1 MSEKDYAKINEY
13 IPATITPINMAD
25 LPEGIARPFIDHEGQ
40 RGRIVYIV
48 PTAGQS
54 VYDAHYLQRWADAFR
69 ETHLPNGEV
78 VYGSGDPVIFADV
91 LQSIRDDAPKAILLS
106 FVGTLAVIFLAFRG
120 SRHGLLA
127 LSY

>member
-1 MSEKDYAKINEY
+1 MIA
-13 IPATITPINMAD
+13 PIGMAD

-48 PTAGQS
+48 PTPHKS
-54 VYDAHYLQRWADAFR
+54 VYDAHYLERWADSFR
-69 ETHLPNGEV
+69 ETHLPNGDV

-106 FVGTLAVIFLAFRG
+106 FLGTLLVVFVAFRERAG
-120 SRHGLLA
+120 TGLLA
-127 LSY
+127 LSRC